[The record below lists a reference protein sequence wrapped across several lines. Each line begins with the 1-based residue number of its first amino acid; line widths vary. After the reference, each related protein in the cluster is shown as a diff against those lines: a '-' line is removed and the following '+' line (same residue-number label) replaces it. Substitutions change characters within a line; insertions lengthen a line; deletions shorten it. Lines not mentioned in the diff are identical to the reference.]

1 MQAPYFF
8 YRPMACLAV
17 SQLGTDVHKAAERE
31 PLALV
36 EFLIKMNEELFGFF
50 SNLSLT
56 LLSKSL
62 TKDSLVHRVL
72 INFNQKPT
80 KV

>member
-17 SQLGTDVHKAAERE
+17 SQLGTDVYKAAERE

-36 EFLIKMNEELFGFF
+36 EFLIKMNEELY
-50 SNLSLT
+50 
-56 LLSKSL
+56 
-62 TKDSLVHRVL
+62 
-72 INFNQKPT
+72 
-80 KV
+80 